1 VVPAGFP
8 SSADDYIEQTLDLNE
23 RLVDHP
29 AATFFIRVAG
39 ESMRDAGVNSGDIL
53 VVDRAVEPGN
63 GKIVVAA
70 VNGELTLKRLRV
82 RDGRLFL

>member
-1 VVPAGFP
+1 
-8 SSADDYIEQTLDLNE
+8 
-23 RLVDHP
+23 
-29 AATFFIRVAG
+29 
-39 ESMRDAGVNSGDIL
+39 MRDAGVNSGDIL

-82 RDGRLFL
+82 RDGRLFLCPENPTFPALEITQDTDFQIWGVATYAIHKL